1 MKIKIGKLKKHLTID
16 FSFQNCTF
24 YLNLCFKNVV
34 IRSRNRSRVKVGPA
48 PQHWLEPSPYLR
60 YRTGT
65 YLIVPYCLGKG
76 ETEKFKNCGRETL
89 SDQQVGI
96 FENFSSVKI
105 GRYFNIFSI
114 DYDLY
119 RTGVSSGFA

>member
-1 MKIKIGKLKKHLTID
+1 M
-16 FSFQNCTF
+16 
-24 YLNLCFKNVV
+24 CFKNVV

-65 YLIVPYCLGKG
+65 YLIVPSCLGKG